1 MNADASYRYN
11 SQYKYFTK
19 FAYDVENHIEKY
31 AEVGFL
37 YSKRC
42 WDFGLR
48 YVENNRP
55 VLLNG
60 GITSSVFD
68 KYVYFT
74 IIMKPIGGSEVN
86 YRTTETLKSR

>member
-1 MNADASYRYN
+1 MNADASYRYDKHYN
-11 SQYKYFTK
+11 YFVKYAF
-19 FAYDVENHIEKY
+19 DVENSLKKY
-31 AEVGFL
+31 SEIGFL

-68 KYVYFT
+68 KYIYFT
-74 IIMKPIGGSEVN
+74 IIMKPLGGSEVN
-86 YRTTETLKSR
+86 YRTTDTLKSQ